1 MFMARNSNMKNKMPR
16 IFRGIFKKML
26 IYYMFVPCKG

>member
-1 MFMARNSNMKNKMPR
+1 MARNSNMKNKMPR
-16 IFRGIFKKML
+16 ILFRGIFKKML